1 MKVKPFEAHKKYQAP
16 EAAGSISV
24 RISSPVV
31 DMTEVLKKLFS

>member
-24 RISSPVV
+24 RISSP
-31 DMTEVLKKLFS
+31 DAAEYQKKLFS